1 MLVALTNAIK
11 TLIQKPEARGLRIAV
26 ITGVLGI
33 LGGCSLTYFWVS
45 DATITQIEKQRL
57 ATAQSITEITAQT
70 ASSSLFN
77 RDLVSLRVI
86 LTRTAELPEVIG
98 VTVHDVENRLIA
110 QAGDADGGQNVES
123 QSQSIVQ
130 NNNVAGYLT
139 VFTGHTRPSNTL
151 KHWSLLFTL
160 LAFAALI
167 IILIKQ
173 CLEQLANSPTAKE
186 SGDTPHDPDFY
197 DDLTLEE
204 NSEGFAHIDNAK
216 AIVLSLKSPELAT
229 LKNQLNAQTYNKV
242 ITDVSHHILSVSKLY
257 SAKVTYFGG
266 PLPALVFYANHIEE
280 NCFSALCS
288 GQLILSL
295 AFKLNRPISLR
306 AQIDFAFESPELA
319 ETISRTT
326 HWDQQGYLN
335 VNHHLIKHLSD
346 KVEFRN
352 GDNYWREAED
362 FDAALQHLLDN
373 QLEQLTQASSKS
385 TEAEIS

>member
-1 MLVALTNAIK
+1 MLVALTNAVK

-26 ITGVLGI
+26 ITGLLGI

-45 DATITQIEKQRL
+45 EASIKQIEKQRL
-57 ATAQSITEITAQT
+57 ATARSITQVTAQT
-70 ASSSLFN
+70 AASSLFN

-86 LTRTAELPEVIG
+86 LTRTAELPEVVG

-110 QAGDADGGQNVES
+110 QAGDVNNGRQVGS
-123 QSQSIVQ
+123 QSESIVQ

-139 VFTGHTRPSNTL
+139 VFTGQSRPSNAL
-151 KHWSLLFTL
+151 KPWALLFTF
-160 LAFAALI
+160 LAFIPLI
-167 IILIKQ
+167 IILIRQ
-173 CLEQLANSPTAKE
+173 SLEQLTSAKIN
-186 SGDTPHDPDFY
+186 TPD
-197 DDLTLEE
+197 E
-204 NSEGFAHIDNAK
+204 NSSHTTFDDEPWSADSTEGFAHIDNAN

-229 LKNQLNAQTYNKV
+229 LKNQLNAQTYDKV

-306 AQIDFAFESPELA
+306 AQIDFAFETPELK

-335 VNHHLIKHLSD
+335 VNHHLIGHLSD
-346 KVEFRN
+346 KVEFRH

-362 FDAALQHLLDN
+362 FDTSLQHLLDN
-373 QLEQLTQASSKS
+373 QLEQLTQAGTLP
-385 TEAEIS
+385 TEVETS